1 VSGLAGYL
9 EDWSPAPLRWSGQL
23 SGWSVAA
30 FAGLLDQPSPLER
43 GPVVPPMWQL
53 LGCLPHPAQAELGPD
68 GHPVEG
74 PFLPPIPDRRRMFAG
89 GRWREARPLVVD
101 QPIDCRAEIL
111 STEVKAGRGGE
122 MAFVTVRT
130 EFSQHGELAVAEEQ
144 DIVYR
149 GQPGEQPRPG
159 GGAPPVDEQVDEP
172 VAEHELTV
180 RPDPPLLFRFSAL
193 TYNTHRIHYDQAY
206 VTEVE
211 GYPGLVVHGPLLA
224 LLALELPRRHMAGQR
239 VEHFGYRLRRPAFAG
254 PPVRAWMLSEQDRG
268 ERPLVVGVPGAAPSL
283 TGSVRLR
290 PDEPRD

>member
-1 VSGLAGYL
+1 MSGLANCLRG
-9 EDWSPAPLRWSGQL
+9 WSPAPLRWSGRL

-30 FAGLLDQPSPLER
+30 FAGLLDQPSPLR
-43 GPVVPPMWQL
+43 QRPVVPPMWQL
-53 LGCLPHPAQAELGPD
+53 FGCLPHPAQAQLGAD
-68 GHPVEG
+68 GHPAEG

-89 GRWREARPLVVD
+89 GRWQEPRPLVVD
-101 QPIDCRAEIL
+101 QPIDCRSEIL
-111 STEVKAGRGGE
+111 STEVKVGRSGE

-149 GQPGEQPRPG
+149 GQPRPQPG
-159 GGAPPVDEQVDEP
+159 GLPPVDEQVEEP

-180 RPDPPLLFRFSAL
+180 LPDPPLLFRFSAL

-206 VTEVE
+206 VTGVE

-224 LLALELPRRHMAGQR
+224 LLALELPRRHLPGLR
-239 VEHFGYRLRRPAFAG
+239 VEHFSYRLRRPAFAG
-254 PPVRAWMLSEQDRG
+254 SPVKAWMLPEQDQG
-268 ERPLVVGVPGAAPSL
+268 ERSLVVGVPGGAPSL

-290 PDEPRD
+290 PDEAKG